1 LKFEKQYVCR
11 LKDSTVYTL
20 DVAQKDDKTY
30 AACKAEYTDTTQV
43 TKGSDVE
50 SEEELKA
57 KEAKLLARDKAQK
70 FTADHQAWVYE
81 IADWK
86 AKNLTKEL
94 SDLIEDEE
102 KPEEDADAVD
112 PNALM
117 PDLINAPLS
126 KTK

>member
-1 LKFEKQYVCR
+1 MKFEKQYVCR